1 MHIRTY
7 LNTEVSQ
14 NKTLRADFYVS
25 GCSLSK
31 VRLFPEKPGAQQPLP
46 KSAVHSTLWKCDHL
60 GGSKVPTMGSPP
72 AAYLTA
78 FHLKLKQLRFLWPVM
93 YAELSSLCYRSPGLD
108 RVFSLIF
115 QLESKSLVSQALSF
129 LLSSPDPSS
138 NQVCAQ
144 HNQFNVGTDCSDS
157 RACPCFAFCLLASSR
172 LPISCSCLWFSCL
185 CDRTDGIFSFLL
197 PPI

>member
-1 MHIRTY
+1 M
-7 LNTEVSQ
+7 Q
-14 NKTLRADFYVS
+14 
-25 GCSLSK
+25 
-31 VRLFPEKPGAQQPLP
+31 
-46 KSAVHSTLWKCDHL
+46 
-60 GGSKVPTMGSPP
+60 
-72 AAYLTA
+72 
-78 FHLKLKQLRFLWPVM
+78 
-93 YAELSSLCYRSPGLD
+93 SSVLCYRSPGLD

-144 HNQFNVGTDCSDS
+144 HIQFNVGTDCSDS

-185 CDRTDGIFSFLL
+185 CDRTDGIFSFFTASHLNVKL
-197 PPI
+197 VSCLRDAMCLHFCYTVGFPG